1 VKPVSPHTGL
11 RAFES
16 ALLLFSIVLS
26 FPVQAQPGKTDIVA
40 RTVIATSL
48 DGEPGKTMT
57 VGFVVS
63 NQGTSERTVWVD
75 LQAPRSWRVVLTD
88 PPFAL
93 GAGASDLR
101 LVTLAIPATAS
112 EGMYEIRY
120 VSAPADS
127 PADSS
132 VAIAKIR
139 IPGVRQISL
148 IHAESPKHVV
158 SGSTYRAIFVL
169 TNHGNRPEI
178 IRLSAAGL
186 ENRFTTRLEAT
197 SMQLAPQES
206 RTIGVSVETQPNGG
220 DAYYYRADLTAQLES
235 DTTIIARAS
244 STVQILPGMQAVE
257 RRYQNFPLLTTLRW
271 GGEQGQSGPQ
281 FELFGSGAVN
291 IEGTDRLDLLVRT
304 PDLQQKTILGYRDE
318 YRLGYSTQNME
329 AYLGDRNF
337 VLSPLTEYG
346 RYAFGGGVSYDDRTM
361 TITALANRDRF
372 LETHPQE
379 AGASVGVR
387 VTPDAEVTANY
398 LYRQDTEVAQIVTAR
413 ALLTDLFNTQA
424 DVEIGRDF
432 GEGKDNALSLS
443 WYARERWGSLAARY
457 MHAGP
462 GFHGYYNDMDFLSA
476 SATIYPFLA
485 FRIDANYRDEERNI
499 NLDTS
504 KYSAPRSRFYEI
516 GLGYA
521 NFITVYYRSNGYSD
535 RLPNP
540 LYDRKDNSVLI
551 QVGYAAARLGV
562 LGQFE
567 SGNQKDDIQGYEYP
581 FRRYAL
587 IASLSPSPLQSYG
600 LNIEFE
606 ERRGLLSQPASDRLS
621 GSLRAGFSLPGGT
634 RALIN
639 FFGSK
644 TISGMEQAY
653 TYLDVALEHR
663 LPIGHIIGL
672 HVRQSTYT
680 PATTPQDLAY
690 IVEYSIPLAMPL
702 KFSSTSGTVR
712 GTFRNVETGMPV
724 AGAILMLDGA
734 AVLTDPSGRFLFPD
748 VQLGPHSLQL
758 DQAGISLEYVTVP
771 QLPLELNVTTDRIDL
786 DISLVR
792 GATVEGTVTRPPPS
806 DIAVTDSALRHP
818 EKPRGVPDLLVELIN
833 GSRLLRR
840 KTDSGGRFN
849 FQGLP
854 PGQWRLHILGDEIS
868 SGYRIEPDTATFMLK
883 PGDRIEINANAQP
896 VQKQIK
902 LLEEGKVLKD
912 STASTAPA
920 TPPPGVA
927 PPEIPRAASATVIR
941 IGNATGYTVL
951 VSSWKSRKDAEKQAA
966 LFAEALGIRAQVR
979 SVKDQGKKTSYQV
992 CVGSFASAGDAEA
1005 LAAMLR
1011 SAKR

>member
-1 VKPVSPHTGL
+1 VKPASPHTGL

-26 FPVQAQPGKTDIVA
+26 SPVQAQPGTSDILA
-40 RTVIATSL
+40 RTVAATSI

-63 NQGTSERTVWVD
+63 NQGTSERTVWVV
-75 LQAPRSWRVVLTD
+75 LQTPKSWRVVLAD

-93 GAGASDLR
+93 AAGASDLR

-112 EGMYEIRY
+112 EGVYDIRY
-120 VSAPADS
+120 VAAPADS

-139 IPGVRQISL
+139 IPGVRKISL
-148 IHAESPKHVV
+148 TLAESPKHVV
-158 SGSTYRAIFVL
+158 SGSTYRATFVL

-178 IRLSAAGL
+178 IRLSATGL
-186 ENRFTTRLEAT
+186 QNRFVTRLEAT

-206 RTIGVSVETQPNGG
+206 RAIGVSVETQPNGG
-220 DAYYYRADLTAQLES
+220 DAYYYRADLSAQLES
-235 DTTIIARAS
+235 DTTINASAS

-257 RRYQNFPLLTTLRW
+257 KRYLDFPLQTTLRW

-281 FELFGSGAVN
+281 FELFGSGPVN
-291 IEGTDRLDLLVRT
+291 IQGTDRLDLLVRT
-304 PDLQQKTILGYRDE
+304 PDLQQKSILGFRDE

-379 AGASVGVR
+379 AGGSVGVR
-387 VTPDAEVTANY
+387 ITPDAEATANY
-398 LYRQDTEVAQIVTAR
+398 LYRKDAEVAQIVTAR
-413 ALLTDLFNTQA
+413 ALLTNLFSTQA
-424 DVEIGRDF
+424 DIEIGRDF

-443 WYARERWGSLAARY
+443 WYARRPWGSLAARY

-476 SATIYPFLA
+476 SATVYPFLA

-504 KYSAPRSRFYEI
+504 KYSAPRSQFYEI

-521 NFITVYYRSNGYSD
+521 NFISVYYRSNGYSD

-540 LYDRKDNSVLI
+540 LYNRKDNSVLV

-567 SGNQKDDIQGYEYP
+567 SGNQQDEIQGYEYP

-600 LNIEFE
+600 LNIEYE
-606 ERRGLLSQPASDRLS
+606 ERRGILSQPASDRLS

-644 TISGMEQAY
+644 TVSGIDQTY
-653 TYLDVALEHR
+653 TYLDIALEHR
-663 LPIGHIIGL
+663 LPMGHTIGV

-680 PATTPQDLAY
+680 PAITPQDLAY
-690 IVEYSIPLAMPL
+690 IAEYSIPLAIPL
-702 KFSSTSGTVR
+702 KFSSTSGTIR

-724 AGAILMLDGA
+724 SGAILMLDGA
-734 AVLTDPSGRFLFPD
+734 AVLTDPSGHFLFPD
-748 VQLGPHSLQL
+748 VQPGPHSLQL
-758 DQAGISLEYVTVP
+758 DQSGIGLEYVTVP

-786 DISLVR
+786 DISLIR
-792 GATVEGTVTRPPPS
+792 GATVEGTVTLPAPV
-806 DIAVTDSALRHP
+806 DTTLTDSMQQQMEP
-818 EKPRGVPDLLVELIN
+818 PRGVPDLLVELSG
-833 GSRLLRR
+833 GSRLFRR
-840 KTDSGGRFN
+840 RTDIAGRFD
-849 FQGLP
+849 FKGLP
-854 PGQWRLHILGDEIS
+854 PGQWRLHILGDE
-868 SGYRIEPDTATFMLK
+868 SGRGHRIDPDTATFMLK
-883 PGDRIEINANAQP
+883 PGDRIEIKAKAEP
-896 VQKQIK
+896 VQRQIRI
-902 LLEEGKVLKD
+902 LEEGKVLKD
-912 STASTAPA
+912 SAASAAPVA
-920 TPPPGVA
+920 PPPGTA

-941 IGNATGYTVL
+941 VGNSTDYTVL
-951 VSSWKSRKDAEKQAA
+951 VSSWKSRKDAEQQAT

-979 SVKDQGKKTSYQV
+979 PVKEKGKKTSYQV
-992 CVGSFASAGDAEA
+992 CVGSFASAADAEA